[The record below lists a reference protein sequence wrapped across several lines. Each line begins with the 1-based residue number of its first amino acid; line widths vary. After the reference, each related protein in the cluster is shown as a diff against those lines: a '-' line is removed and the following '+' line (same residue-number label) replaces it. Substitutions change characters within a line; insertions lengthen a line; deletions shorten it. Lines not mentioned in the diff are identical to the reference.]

1 MSELHKQGLLKF
13 IWEAEEKN
21 LSYLDSN
28 MLIKALKDTTP
39 YSPNN
44 IEQIAYSIAI
54 GNPNEITK
62 QNLLIY
68 GQVLEVLKQI
78 EARSLEKTLIEK
90 WAMKARMTQ
99 HNPGSIN
106 YITNISNSEIIKEE
120 NKMQIEKES
129 INIKIQQTGSKK
141 HRQEETTVETTEESC
156 QNIINNMEYL
166 IIEAEAST
174 LNQNY
179 FLTNLKKPIVKLVKV
194 EKESEKATMYL
205 ETEPTETSQNTKSY

>member
-39 YSPNN
+39 HSLNN

-62 QNLLIY
+62 QDLLIY
-68 GQVLEVLKQI
+68 SQVLEVLKQI

-90 WAMKARMTQ
+90 WEIKERIIQ
-99 HNPGSIN
+99 HKSGSIN
-106 YITNISNSEIIKEE
+106 YITNMSNSEILKEE
-120 NKMQIEKES
+120 NKIQIEKES
-129 INIKIQQTGSKK
+129 VN
-141 HRQEETTVETTEESC
+141 
-156 QNIINNMEYL
+156 
-166 IIEAEAST
+166 
-174 LNQNY
+174 
-179 FLTNLKKPIVKLVKV
+179 
-194 EKESEKATMYL
+194 
-205 ETEPTETSQNTKSY
+205 